1 MQSARAVGQAAIW
14 KTEMETAGN
23 QKDSFNISSLQ
34 IWYQTVDTS
43 LLLLYGSWMFK
54 QYVLT
59 VCDWLWAINKI
70 PESGFY
76 NRAKKSVH
84 LYYIVPGLIN
94 LLHWHDCLSLYLFF
108 RSASFVLQSRQ
119 CHSGTTA
126 VHGSNI
132 VVKKPKKNQHW
143 RPERKLNMDHSTS
156 YDYLRIEPCQ
166 RFTEE
171 FNCCTCE

>member
-84 LYYIVPGLIN
+84 LYYIVT
-94 LLHWHDCLSLYLFF
+94 LSWLTSYID
-108 RSASFVLQSRQ
+108 
-119 CHSGTTA
+119 TTA
-126 VHGSNI
+126 F
-132 VVKKPKKNQHW
+132 
-143 RPERKLNMDHSTS
+143 HSIYFLDQRRLSYRAVNVTVELQQYMALTS
-156 YDYLRIEPCQ
+156 
-166 RFTEE
+166 
-171 FNCCTCE
+171 